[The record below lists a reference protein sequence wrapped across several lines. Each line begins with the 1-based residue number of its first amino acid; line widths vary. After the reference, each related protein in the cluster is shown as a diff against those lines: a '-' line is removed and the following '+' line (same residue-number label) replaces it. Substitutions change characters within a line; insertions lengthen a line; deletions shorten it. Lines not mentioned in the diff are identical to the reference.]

1 MPHGVDVMMTRV
13 FLPDEIVG
21 NTEAMNS
28 SAMPGRRNAN
38 SSRYRR
44 FGEKPRIPSEDD
56 AAMMIRQPLANWMD
70 ILFHSFTPGWSQ
82 NGRFR

>member
-1 MPHGVDVMMTRV
+1 MMTRV

-28 SAMPGRRNAN
+28 SAMPGRRKAN
-38 SSRYRR
+38 SSKYNR
-44 FGEKPRIPSEDD
+44 FGLNPRMPSLLL

-70 ILFHSFTPGWSQ
+70 ILFHSFTPGCSQ
-82 NGRFR
+82 KGRFR